1 PGCRSIVRSGLLKRN
16 VPEDTI
22 DIMIASLSENS
33 IKQYDV
39 CLKKWFHYCQEKG
52 IDLYEASV
60 SEVLEFLTNL
70 FKNSSQCGSLNSC
83 RAALALVITE
93 KISEDERIRRFFKG
107 VFRLRPPL
115 PKYDVTWDTSIVLD
129 ALAKWYPNEEL
140 SLEELTRKCVT
151 LLALG
156 TAHRVQTLSKI
167 NIDNIEVK
175 LKEILIK
182 IPDMI
187 KTSRIGAKQPLLCLP
202 FFKEKLEICPGTAL
216 TAYIRRI
223 KDLRSTKDLFISYRK
238 PFGTVTTQTI
248 SRWIKLT
255 LKDSGLDVTT
265 FSAHSTRHASTS
277 KAHKL
282 GVNIDE
288 IRKTAGWS
296 GTSNTFGKFYNR

>member
-1 PGCRSIVRSGLLKRN
+1 
-16 VPEDTI
+16 
-22 DIMIASLSENS
+22 MIASLSENS

-39 CLKKWFHYCQEKG
+39 CLKKWFHYCQGKG

-70 FKNSSQCGSLNSC
+70 FKNGSQCGSLNSC

-93 KISEDERIRRFFKG
+93 KISEDDRIRRFFKG

-175 LKEILIK
+175 SEEILIK

-187 KTSRIGAKQPLLCLP
+187 KTSRIGAKQPLLSTFFQRKIGNLSRYGSDSLYSKNQGSAIYKRP
-202 FFKEKLEICPGTAL
+202 FHQLQKAFWNSYHTDNKSLDKTN
-216 TAYIRRI
+216 I
-223 KDLRSTKDLFISYRK
+223 KR
-238 PFGTVTTQTI
+238 
-248 SRWIKLT
+248 
-255 LKDSGLDVTT
+255 
-265 FSAHSTRHASTS
+265 
-277 KAHKL
+277 
-282 GVNIDE
+282 
-288 IRKTAGWS
+288 
-296 GTSNTFGKFYNR
+296 